1 MKNIFV
7 IFLFIVGF
15 GVQAISQDR
24 ISVDGSIQVPVEED
38 SGGIVIY
45 NLTSKAATVSNAE
58 GEFTIAVK
66 LNDSIRVEPAGFQK
80 FIVIIDQGV
89 IDSEELNIYLNEVI
103 NVLPEVVVTPYDLS
117 GNVRVDAARLPVAEL
132 PENLTSSEIQNIYFE
147 SDAQA
152 DFLSPPR
159 NAALAANET
168 RLVNGLNFV
177 NIFKELLIENKES
190 DIRDPYNNNLNERVE
205 QKLRLMY
212 DDAFFQENLEI
223 EMQNINE
230 FIYFADENGLKEEM
244 LKEGNELKLIEFLVD
259 QSKRY
264 KKKRS

>member
-1 MKNIFV
+1 MKKIFLIFLIFV
-7 IFLFIVGF
+7 GV
-15 GVQAISQDR
+15 GVQAFGQER
-24 ISVDGSIQVPVEED
+24 ISVDGNMQVPVGEKL
-38 SGGIVIY
+38 GGIVIY
-45 NLTSKAATVSNAE
+45 NLTSEAATVTNAE
-58 GEFTIAVK
+58 GDFKISVK
-66 LNDSIRVEPAGFQK
+66 LNDSIRVEPVGFQK

-103 NVLPEVVVTPYDLS
+103 NVLPEVIVSPYDLS
-117 GNVRVDAARLPVAEL
+117 GNVRVDAAKLPVADL
-132 PENLTSSEIQNIYFE
+132 PEGLTAAEVQNTYFE
-147 SDAQA
+147 ADALP
-152 DFLSPPR
+152 DNNSPPR

-177 NIFKELLIENKES
+177 NIFKELLIENKKS
-190 DIRDPYNNNLNERVE
+190 DIKNPYNDQLNSRVE

-212 DDAFFQENLEI
+212 NDAFFRENLEI
-223 EMQNINE
+223 EMHNIND